1 MDTQEGF
8 SRLYQGLSEIDRYSI
23 DTKTNYADM
32 ISKRIHYTIPKQV
45 LNPSKAMEL
54 ESRTLPLFESLGF
67 ISQEYAYLY
76 PPGIPLLV
84 PGEQIDETFLNTIRQ
99 IEIAGLPLEGLS
111 DLTNQRINVV
121 NLEKL

>member
-1 MDTQEGF
+1 
-8 SRLYQGLSEIDRYSI
+8 
-23 DTKTNYADM
+23 
-32 ISKRIHYTIPKQV
+32 
-45 LNPSKAMEL
+45 MEL